1 MKERKLI
8 ICRGIQGSGKSTW
21 AKQWCHEDPEHRVR
35 FNNDDVRNMLG
46 DYWVPSREKL
56 VTEAKANM
64 ITFALIK
71 GYDVVVDNM
80 NLNPKEDAWIRT
92 LCENVEKDT
101 GIHVNIEYKDFWTP
115 VEECIRRDAARPNPI
130 GEKVIKETWRR
141 YRNFIISSDIKEM
154 LKNKAEHVDGG
165 RPVILVDMDA
175 TLCLNT
181 SGRPFYGENSA
192 NAMQETMKYL
202 CENIQGCVL
211 GYTQSDEIT
220 LVLID
225 YQKLT
230 TDAWFDYNVQKM
242 CSVAASMATLVFNRR
257 FQEQIVELSYN
268 GKLDDDEL
276 TSSYKR
282 SLKTGA
288 MFDARCF
295 NIPKEEVTNCILW
308 RQQDATRNSISSAGQ
323 AYFSH
328 KQLEGLNSNQ
338 IQELLFQE
346 KGINWNDYPTKF
358 KRGSCCIKKY
368 HQTMNQTLR
377 SYWFIDNEIP
387 IFKGEDREYI
397 EKLIA

>member
-21 AKQWCHEDPEHRVR
+21 AKQWCHESPEHRVR
-35 FNNDDVRNMLG
+35 FNNDDIRNMLG

-92 LCENVEKDT
+92 LCENIEKDT

-115 VEECIRRDAARPNPI
+115 VEECILRDAARPNPI
-130 GEKVIKETWRR
+130 GEKIIKETWRR

-192 NAMQETMKYL
+192 NGMLEDTPV
-202 CENIQGCVL
+202 E
-211 GYTQSDEIT
+211 EICR
-220 LVLID
+220 LVR
-225 YQKLT
+225 Q
-230 TDAWFDYNVQKM
+230 M
-242 CSVAASMATLVFNRR
+242 GEHCLVF
-257 FQEQIVELSYN
+257 IV
-268 GKLDDDEL
+268 
-276 TSSYKR
+276 
-282 SLKTGA
+282 TGREGTA
-288 MFDARCF
+288 
-295 NIPKEEVTNCILW
+295 EVV
-308 RQQDATRNSISSAGQ
+308 DATRNSISSAGQ
-323 AYFSH
+323 AHFSH

>member
-1 MKERKLI
+1 MELPILTAMILENYLKMGMFKFYEVGGKVRDELLGLTNKDIDYVAVPCEEALKENLTTCDMFQLLWEHLI
-8 ICRGIQGSGKSTW
+8 
-21 AKQWCHEDPEHRVR
+21 A
-35 FNNDDVRNMLG
+35 
-46 DYWVPSREKL
+46 EKFEIFL
-56 VTEAKANM
+56 VTPDCYTIRARFPEGYKYQGVADFVMARKEVGYIPGTRTPIVEPGNLYDDLLRRDFTVNALAK
-64 ITFALIK
+64 
-71 GYDVVVDNM
+71 D
-80 NLNPKEDAWIRT
+80 P
-92 LCENVEKDT
+92 DT
-101 GIHVNIEYKDFWTP
+101 GE
-115 VEECIRRDAARPNPI
+115 
-130 GEKVIKETWRR
+130 
-141 YRNFIISSDIKEM
+141 IIDYFGGLKDIKEK
-154 LKNKAEHVDGG
+154 LLRTPLPPIITFDDDPL
-165 RPVILVDMDA
+165 RILRGIRFSITKRLRVSEDMWQA
-175 TLCLNT
+175 
-181 SGRPFYGENSA
+181 
-192 NAMQETMKYL
+192 
-202 CENIQGCVL
+202 
-211 GYTQSDEIT
+211 
-220 LVLID
+220 
-225 YQKLT
+225 
-230 TDAWFDYNVQKM
+230 
-242 CSVAASMATLVFNRR
+242 MATLIFNRR

-323 AYFSH
+323 AHFSH

>member
-1 MKERKLI
+1 MDKRVLI

-92 LCENVEKDT
+92 LCENIEKDT

-141 YRNFIISSDIKEM
+141 YRNFIINSDIKEM
-154 LKNKAEHVDGG
+154 LKN
-165 RPVILVDMDA
+165 
-175 TLCLNT
+175 
-181 SGRPFYGENSA
+181 
-192 NAMQETMKYL
+192 
-202 CENIQGCVL
+202 
-211 GYTQSDEIT
+211 
-220 LVLID
+220 
-225 YQKLT
+225 
-230 TDAWFDYNVQKM
+230 
-242 CSVAASMATLVFNRR
+242 
-257 FQEQIVELSYN
+257 
-268 GKLDDDEL
+268 
-276 TSSYKR
+276 
-282 SLKTGA
+282 KTGA

-323 AYFSH
+323 AHFSH